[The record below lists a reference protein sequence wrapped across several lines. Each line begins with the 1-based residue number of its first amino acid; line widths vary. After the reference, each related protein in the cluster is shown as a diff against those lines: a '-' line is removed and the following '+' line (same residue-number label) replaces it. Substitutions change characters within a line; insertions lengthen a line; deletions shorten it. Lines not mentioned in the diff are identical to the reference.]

1 MRLLYFNLDCF
12 HIKKFNSFS
21 NLCSELF
28 YKAVE
33 IKQQNIYNSVVI
45 TQ

>member
-1 MRLLYFNLDCF
+1 MTLQYFNLDCF

-28 YKAVE
+28 YKAVNL
-33 IKQQNIYNSVVI
+33 KQQDNY
-45 TQ
+45 